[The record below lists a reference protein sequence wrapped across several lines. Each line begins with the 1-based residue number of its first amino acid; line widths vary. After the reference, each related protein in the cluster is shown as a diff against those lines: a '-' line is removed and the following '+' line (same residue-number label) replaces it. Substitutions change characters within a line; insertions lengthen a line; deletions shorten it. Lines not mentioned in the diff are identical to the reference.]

1 MIGEPLLSVVIP
13 WCNRLEIERTL
24 EENGPVLMAHDLEI
38 LVVNCGGETS
48 WLSLRLTKMSLPRVR
63 WIEVPAGSFN
73 KSLALNLG
81 AFASRA
87 PNLFFLDA
95 DILFHEDFITEAIER
110 LSDACFV
117 TVDRVY
123 ESIAAQAPKEPPFLQ
138 TLVYTIELVD
148 RRGRLI
154 RLETNRLRL
163 DDRSRGAP
171 GLIFLR
177 KKDFLDVGGMNA
189 ELERWGW
196 EDLDLLA
203 RLQFSLGLERR
214 SMGSVVHLSHGDDVR
229 NLGNMTRTISEA
241 HNFSQCL
248 ASYCIG
254 HFQGTYLEDVTTW
267 KNQIKIHEVSPAKGA

>member
-1 MIGEPLLSVVIP
+1 MKGEPLLSVVIP
-13 WCNRLEIERTL
+13 WHNRFELERTL
-24 EENGPVLMAHDLEI
+24 AENGRILAAHNLEI

-48 WLSLRLTKMSLPRVR
+48 WLSLRLKGLSLPRLCR
-63 WIEVPAGSFN
+63 IEVPTGHFN

-81 AFASRA
+81 TFVSHA

-95 DILFHEDFITEAIER
+95 DIILKEDFIAKAIDT
-110 LSDACFV
+110 LSCSCFV

-123 ESIAAQAPKEPPFLQ
+123 ESMTQASREPQFLK
-138 TLVYTIELVD
+138 TLVYTIELAD
-148 RRGRLI
+148 RRGRLV
-154 RLETNRLRL
+154 RLETNRLHL

-171 GLIFLR
+171 GLILLR
-177 KKDFLDVGGMNA
+177 KQDFLDVGGMNA
-189 ELERWGW
+189 DLERWGW

-203 RLQFSLGLERR
+203 RLQLSLGLERR

-229 NLGNMTRTISEA
+229 NLGTMTRAISEA

-254 HFQGTYLEDVTTW
+254 YFQGTYLEDVKTW
-267 KNQIKIHEVSPAKGA
+267 QNRIGICEVRSATES